1 MDIETSAG
9 GPAVVRRALPDD
21 ATAIEEVTNEAYVVE
36 AFFKVDARRT
46 DEAEIRAK
54 LESDAFLVVDGSGER
69 LRGSVYVAVRES
81 RGYLGML
88 SVAPGSQR
96 GGLGRALITAAEE
109 YVRGH
114 GCTAMDLTVVNLREE
129 LPAWYEKAGYRVCG
143 AEPWPET
150 EQAELTRPAHLI
162 TMTRELALSLEQD
175 GARSEAK

>member
-1 MDIETSAG
+1 MDIETSAVS
-9 GPAVVRRALPDD
+9 PAVVRRALPDD
-21 ATAIEEVTNEAYVVE
+21 APAITAVTNEAYVVE
-36 AFFKVDARRT
+36 AFFKVDTRRT
-46 DEAEIRAK
+46 DEAEIRVK
-54 LESDAFLVVDGSGER
+54 LESDAFLVVDAPNGR

-96 GGLGRALITAAEE
+96 GGLGRALITAAED

-143 AEPWPET
+143 EEPWPDAEP
-150 EQAELTRPAHLI
+150 AELTLPVHLI
-162 TMTRELALSLEQD
+162 MMTRELAPSPEQV
-175 GARSEAK
+175 GARSEAE